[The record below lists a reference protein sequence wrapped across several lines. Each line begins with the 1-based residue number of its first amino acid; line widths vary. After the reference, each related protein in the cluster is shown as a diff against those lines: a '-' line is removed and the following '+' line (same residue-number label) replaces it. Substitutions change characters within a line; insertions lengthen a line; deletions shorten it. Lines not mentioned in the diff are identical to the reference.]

1 MSGISQTRAMEMLAE
16 SIGEI
21 VGKRSEVYRDMM
33 RAFESDQVVD
43 LLLAQSSFD
52 ALPGDV
58 RQEIAQRVRDMVEQ
72 VDGDSE
78 ES

>member
-1 MSGISQTRAMEMLAE
+1 MEMLAE

>member
-58 RQEIAQRVRDMVEQ
+58 RQEIAQRVRDMVEE
-72 VDGDSE
+72 VDGEAD
-78 ES
+78 